1 MLLRGQYRKG
11 DNRLQIQTLGT
22 SHDRN
27 AFDCGTA
34 ELNIFLKT
42 MAKQAGAKRMSQTF
56 VLTRT
61 PEPAKILG
69 YFSLT
74 ICQVNIE
81 EVPERQRKRYPPQHG
96 LHAIRLA
103 RLAVSLS
110 EQKKGLGG
118 ILLADAM
125 LKTAVA
131 ELVGGIGLFVDAKD
145 ENAIKFYLHYGF
157 VVTNDARP
165 MQFFLPT
172 ASLPTE

>member
-1 MLLRGQYRKG
+1 M
-11 DNRLQIQTLGT
+11 QIQILGT
-22 SHDRN
+22 SHDCN

-34 ELNIFLKT
+34 ELNVFLKT
-42 MAKQAGAKRMSQTF
+42 MAKQAGTKRMSQTF

-81 EVPERQRKRYPPQHG
+81 EVPERQRKKYPPQHG
-96 LHAIRLA
+96 LPAIRLA

-125 LKTAVA
+125 FKTAVA
-131 ELVGGIGLFVDAKD
+131 AKLVGGIGLFIDAKD
-145 ENAIKFYLHYGF
+145 ENAKKFYQHYGF

-165 MQFFLPT
+165 RQLFLPT
-172 ASLPTE
+172 ASLPAE